1 VSSSSEA
8 ITRDVRVRVEASFDP
23 DRSQPQ
29 QNRWF
34 FLYSVEI
41 ANAGSEAVQLLSRH
55 WIITDGTGSVHEVS
69 GSGVVGKQPTLEAG
83 QAFRYTSGCPLPT
96 PMGSMRGSYQ
106 MVTASGTHFD
116 AQIAPFELIQ
126 PHAIH

>member
-1 VSSSSEA
+1 VTSSSEA
-8 ITRDVRVRVEASFDP
+8 TTRDVRIRVEARFDP

-55 WIITDGTGSVHEVS
+55 WIITDGTGSVQEVS

-83 QAFRYTSGCPLPT
+83 Q
-96 PMGSMRGSYQ
+96 
-106 MVTASGTHFD
+106 VD